1 MKARDGLEDLRVD
14 GRVIGSVRYRV
25 RVVDCVRVIQEVTS
39 SEILQRW
46 EQSLGFHKLRKFL
59 DSLRNC

>member
-14 GRVIGSVRYRV
+14 GRVIGYVRYRV
-25 RVVDCVRVIQEVTS
+25 RVVDCIHVTQGVTC

-46 EQSLGFHKLRKFL
+46 EQSLGCHKLRKLL
-59 DSLRNC
+59 DSLRNY